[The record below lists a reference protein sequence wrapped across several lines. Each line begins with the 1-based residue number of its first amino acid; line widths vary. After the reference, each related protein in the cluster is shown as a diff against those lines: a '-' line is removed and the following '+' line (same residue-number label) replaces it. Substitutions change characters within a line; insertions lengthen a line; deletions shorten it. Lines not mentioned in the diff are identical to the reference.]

1 MGMNTLPTLLS
12 ALEALQVGGANA
24 ELTNEVFVDA
34 AVGERAMKPLQ
45 RMLDFAATNAL
56 KVRGKA

>member
-1 MGMNTLPTLLS
+1 MGMNTLPTLLA
-12 ALEALQVGGANA
+12 ALEELQVEEANDG
-24 ELTNEVFVDA
+24 LTNEVFVDA

-45 RMLDFAATNAL
+45 RMLDFAAANAL

>member
-1 MGMNTLPTLLS
+1 MNTLPTLLA
-12 ALEALQVGGANA
+12 ALEELQIGEADT

-34 AVGERAMKPLQ
+34 AVGARAMKPLQ
-45 RMLDFAATNAL
+45 RMLDFAAANAL